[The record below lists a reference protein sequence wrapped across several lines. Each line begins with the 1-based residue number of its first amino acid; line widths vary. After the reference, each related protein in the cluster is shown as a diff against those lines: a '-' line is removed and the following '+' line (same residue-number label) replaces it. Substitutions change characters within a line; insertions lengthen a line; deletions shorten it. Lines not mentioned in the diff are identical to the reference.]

1 MDLGGELFLEAGGS
15 WRQAREIH
23 GGGFV
28 TDRVDVVLV
37 SHRLGFSPAIAV
49 VSRLHIRGGSCCL
62 AQNLCF

>member
-37 SHRLGFSPAIAV
+37 SHFSPAIAV
-49 VSRLHIRGGSCCL
+49 VSRLHIRGG
-62 AQNLCF
+62 